1 VRIAKVILA
10 AGQSSRFNGCK
21 LIADVGNKPMI
32 CRAVDTLQ
40 GDDTLPIY
48 VISGAWHAQIEHAL
62 RGYKN
67 VEILHNPY
75 WQIGLGKSIALATHT
90 ISKAHSLEG
99 ILFMLA
105 DQVELSATHINTLIT
120 HFNSNPSRWCADYG
134 ERLGVPAV
142 FPACDFKTLAALN
155 CDKGAQH
162 LLRDTQVDV
171 NTILLKQASTDIDT
185 QQQLK
190 QFINNNNNL
199 TVSE

>member
-1 VRIAKVILA
+1 MRVAKVILA

-48 VISGAWHAQIEHAL
+48 VISGAWHAQIEDAL
-62 RGYKN
+62 HSYKN
-67 VEILHNPY
+67 VEILHNPH
-75 WQIGLGKSIALATHT
+75 WQVGLGKSIARATQV
-90 ISKAHSLEG
+90 ISAAHALDG

-105 DQVELSATHINTLIT
+105 DQVELRTAGINTLID
-120 HFNSNPSRWCADYG
+120 HFKNNPSRWCADYG
-134 ERLGVPAV
+134 ERIGVPAV
-142 FPACDFKTLAALN
+142 FPACDFKTLAALS

-162 LLRDTQVDV
+162 LLRDTKVEV

-199 TVSE
+199 TARE